1 MNEITSHTEK
11 LKLSSYSNDEGS
23 TSDSESSE
31 DDGLFCFS
39 MCFKD

>member
-11 LKLSSYSNDEGS
+11 LNLSTDSSDEGS

-31 DDGLFCFS
+31 DGLFCFS